1 MNNDRLQAWVT
12 QFVLW
17 NEAFERAG
25 SCQKGYPGIYMPH
38 KYHCNTHR
46 TGSTWC
52 PQVFSQPRTFSRSA
66 PQPVLLHAS
75 TPLVDPSRLY
85 PLKEGL
91 VYRRHSCVRY
101 RAANGFPWKYSGTPA
116 YDKCIAVPRICVRGT
131 REFNSNKEVILVL
144 LT

>member
-1 MNNDRLQAWVT
+1 VQDRVKKAI
-12 QFVLW
+12 
-17 NEAFERAG
+17 RA
-25 SCQKGYPGIYMPH
+25 
-38 KYHCNTHR
+38 
-46 TGSTWC
+46 STC
-52 PQVFSQPRTFSRSA
+52 PTSITVIHIGQGLRGARKFFSQPRTFSRSA